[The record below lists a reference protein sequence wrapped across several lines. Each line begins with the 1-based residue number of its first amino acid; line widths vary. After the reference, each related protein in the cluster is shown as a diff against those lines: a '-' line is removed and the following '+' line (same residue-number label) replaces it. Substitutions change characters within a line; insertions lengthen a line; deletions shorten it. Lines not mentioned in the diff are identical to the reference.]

1 MMAKRKRGDGT
12 RPAELI
18 ALSAVLA
25 VFAGLVVLMSS
36 RNPLLALVFF
46 GVAFI
51 VSLVGLAMLSL
62 AGAPNELEQRDI
74 DDQNR
79 LGGH

>member
-1 MMAKRKRGDGT
+1 MMVKRKRGDGT
-12 RPAELI
+12 KPAELV
-18 ALSAVLA
+18 ALSAVLG
-25 VFAGLVVLMSS
+25 VFAGLVVLMST
-36 RNPLLALVFF
+36 RNPILALIFF
-46 GVAFI
+46 GIAFI
-51 VSLVGLAMLSL
+51 FSLVGLAMLSL

>member
-1 MMAKRKRGDGT
+1 MAKRKRGDGT

-25 VFAGLVVLMSS
+25 AFAGLVVLMSS